1 MAKSTGNHRLAR
13 FVRIRQVK
21 GFASY
26 DSGLEARAIPK
37 ASRDWDIRNQPADET
52 LFPGGHDL
60 DFRQRPWGPELGA
73 SAQRIG
79 FTIPNKRL
87 SDRVQTQG
95 SPHSPGNI
103 SRMTQHG

>member
-13 FVRIRQVK
+13 LVRIRQVK
-21 GFASY
+21 GFAPY
-26 DSGLEARAIPK
+26 DSVLEARTIPK
-37 ASRDWDIRNQPADET
+37 ASRTVDNGNQPFDEY
-52 LFPGGHDL
+52 LPPGGHDL

-73 SAQRIG
+73 SAKRIG
-79 FTIPNKRL
+79 FTIPNERL